1 MEKDLQIIK
10 QIIDQAVKAGIFQ
23 NIDSVSVA
31 IRAWENV
38 RMAITELDN
47 IKKSKADEHCG

>member
-1 MEKDLQIIK
+1 MEKDLQILK

-23 NIDSVSVA
+23 NIDSVGVA

-38 RMAITELDN
+38 RSSIHELEN
-47 IKKSKADEHCG
+47 IKKSKAE